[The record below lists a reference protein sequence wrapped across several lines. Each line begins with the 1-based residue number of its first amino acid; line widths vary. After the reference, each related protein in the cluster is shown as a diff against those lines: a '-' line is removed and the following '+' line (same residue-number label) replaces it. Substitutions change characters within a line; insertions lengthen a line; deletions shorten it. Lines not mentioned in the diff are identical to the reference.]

1 MKLSYVAAIAAFG
14 AAALLTA
21 CGGKAQ
27 YSVQGQV
34 VNLTTPGLSLSNG
47 GETITVPAG
56 ATSYTFGRQI
66 DYGTNFEVKIVTRPE
81 HMNCDFNG
89 ANPGGS
95 AGYTVSISVPV
106 VCRRNTYAVGG
117 RFTGLFVQTPANGTV
132 AAVNRTLTLL
142 NGTAGGT
149 VLLTS
154 PADNSGAADFVFPV
168 AVADGQSYGVTID
181 PTSVPAG
188 LSCTVR
194 NGTGFVTTTAI
205 TNIAVDCVP
214 KQ

>member
-1 MKLSYVAAIAAFG
+1 MKLSYVGAIAALS

-27 YSVQGQV
+27 YSVQGPIE
-34 VNLTTPGLSLSNG
+34 NLTTPGLSLSNG
-47 GETITVPAG
+47 GETITVAAG

-66 DYGTNFEVKIVTRPE
+66 DYGTNYEVKIVSQPE
-81 HMNCDFNG
+81 HMSCGFNG
-89 ANPGGS
+89 FNPSGS
-95 AGYTVSISVPV
+95 AGHTVSISVPII
-106 VCRRNTYAVGG
+106 CQRNAYSVGG
-117 RFTGLFVQTPANGTV
+117 RFTGLQVLTPANGTV
-132 AAVNRTLTLL
+132 AAVPRTLTLL

-154 PADNSGAADFVFPV
+154 PADGTGAADFAFSVP
-168 AVADGQSYGVTID
+168 VADGQSYGVTID
-181 PTSVPAG
+181 PTTVPADRT
-188 LSCTVR
+188 CTIK

-214 KQ
+214 K

>member
-1 MKLSYVAAIAAFG
+1 MKLSYVGAIAALS

-27 YSVQGQV
+27 YSVQGPV

-56 ATSYTFGRQI
+56 ATNYTFGRQI
-66 DYGTNFEVKIVTRPE
+66 DYGSNFEVKIVTQPE
-81 HMNCDFNG
+81 HMTCDFGG

-106 VCRRNTYAVGG
+106 VCKRNAYTVGG
-117 RFTGLFVQTPANGTV
+117 RFTGLPVKTAAVGTTPAVPN
-132 AAVNRTLTLL
+132 TLTLL

-149 VLLTS
+149 AILSS
-154 PADNSGAADFVFPV
+154 PLDNSGAADFAFSIP
-168 AVADGQSYGVTID
+168 VADGQSYGVTID

-188 LSCTVR
+188 LSCTIK
-194 NGTGFVTTTAI
+194 NGTGFVTNTNI
-205 TNIAVDCVP
+205 TNIAVDCV